1 MPARAAS
8 ESSPL
13 LGKGGTKAE
22 PETHG
27 LATYDPHLLGTWQAF
42 VTTRGTVFSDPVIWW
57 TVLKL
62 SGVALAAGVL
72 LFLLVPQPQKLDTT
86 KFHDAVNFIKVFIAF
101 MLGLF
106 LNACLARWYSILQ
119 ALTDLFLA
127 VKKVTWT
134 LNSCGVDVEDRLRI
148 QKLMVLSCY
157 LLEGEVSKQWESD
170 RSMLKHHWESTCA
183 LCVQQGVLTSA
194 QRQML
199 EKEVQFHNRSLA
211 VWSWV
216 GTLMRKVKGPGISPP
231 MVSRIFQDSAEAIDA
246 MKKIKTFSTLQL
258 PFMYTHMLACLVQVN
273 NILLSIAS
281 GLSCAVS
288 VSAIVHYS
296 QLYWRTGGPGHM
308 SQIYTSSQTL
318 VVTLCCLVIEPMLYQ
333 AFLIIASTLADP
345 FTHDKYGLPMLEYI
359 HDLTTQLN
367 EMNTFATHK
376 PDMTLPRTFLGTEGQ
391 SGPRG
396 DAAV

>member
-1 MPARAAS
+1 MPAAAS
-8 ESSPL
+8 EKSPL
-13 LGKGGTKAE
+13 LGKDGKPNASAME
-22 PETHG
+22 HG
-27 LATYDPHLLGTWQAF
+27 LANYDPHMLGTWQAF
-42 VTTRGTVFSDPVIWW
+42 LTTRGTVFNDPVIWW

-62 SGVALAAGVL
+62 SGVALLAGFM
-72 LFLLVPQPQKLDTT
+72 LFITVPRPDKLDTT

-170 RSMLKHHWESTCA
+170 KSMLKPHWESTCA
-183 LCVQQGVLTSA
+183 LCVKQNVMTSA

-199 EKEVQFHNRSLA
+199 EKGVQFHNRSLA

-216 GTLMRKVKGPGISPP
+216 GTLMRKLKGPGISPP
-231 MVSRIFQDSAEAIDA
+231 MVSRIFQDAAEAIDA

-273 NILLSIAS
+273 NILLAIAC

-288 VSAIVHYS
+288 VSALVHYS
-296 QLYWRTGGPGHM
+296 QLLYRQGGTQHL
-308 SQIYTSSQTL
+308 SEVYHAVQSL
-318 VVTLCCLVIEPMLYQ
+318 LVTLCCLVVEPMLYQ

-345 FTHDKYGLPMLEYI
+345 FTHDKYGLPVLEYI
-359 HDLTTQLN
+359 HDLTTQLH
-367 EMNTFATHK
+367 EMNMFAEHK
-376 PDMTLPRTFLGTEGQ
+376 PDMTLPRTTVFKTQ
-391 SGPRG
+391 ATRG
-396 DAAV
+396 DQNV